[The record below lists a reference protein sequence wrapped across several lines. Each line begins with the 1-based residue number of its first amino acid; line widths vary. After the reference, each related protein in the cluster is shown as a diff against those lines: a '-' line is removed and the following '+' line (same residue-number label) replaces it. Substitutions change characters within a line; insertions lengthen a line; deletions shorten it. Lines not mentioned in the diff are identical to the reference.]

1 MEITLEMVDQVRERT
16 GCTYEEAKIALEGS
30 NGNVVDAII
39 AIEKENSI
47 NIDVNEKIN
56 GLVENI
62 KAAVQ
67 KGNANRIRVMRNDE
81 ELANI
86 PVNAGI
92 AGGVLGI
99 LAGPAVL
106 ISTAIVGAVAKF
118 GFNCR
123 FELVKEDGTVVEILD
138 CDGETEEAAE
148 TEEAK
153 EPETAEEAKE
163 PEAAKEAEKAK
174 ESEQTESDKK

>member
-1 MEITLEMVDQVRERT
+1 MEITLEQVDQVRERT
-16 GCTYEEAKIALEGS
+16 GCTYEEAKTALEGA

-39 AIEKENSI
+39 AIEKENGVGI
-47 NIDVNEKIN
+47 NIDVNEKLN
-56 GLVENI
+56 ALVEKI

-67 KGNANRIRVMRNDE
+67 KGNVNRIRILRGEE

-92 AGGVLGI
+92 AGGILGV

-106 ISTAIVGAVAKF
+106 ISAAVAGVVAKF

-123 FELVKEDGTVVEILD
+123 FELVKADGTVEEIL
-138 CDGETEEAAE
+138 GE
-148 TEEAK
+148 
-153 EPETAEEAKE
+153 E
-163 PEAAKEAEKAK
+163 PEAEQDEQ
-174 ESEQTESDKK
+174 SEE

>member
-16 GCTYEEAKIALEGS
+16 GCTYEEAKNALEGAK
-30 NGNVVDAII
+30 GNVVDAII

-47 NIDVNEKIN
+47 DIDVNEKIN
-56 GLVENI
+56 GLVESI

-81 ELANI
+81 ELANV

-92 AGGVLGI
+92 AGGVLGV

-123 FELVKEDGTVVEILD
+123 FEIVKEDGTVLEIFESE
-138 CDGETEEAAE
+138 ETPAETAE
-148 TEEAK
+148 TEAVK
-153 EPETAEEAKE
+153 ETETPEQTEEVKETAE
-163 PEAAKEAEKAK
+163 AEKTEDSK
-174 ESEQTESDKK
+174 E